1 MWTDEAICSESK
13 RGWVTKLR
21 TKAEPLS
28 SMLLASA
35 QGDPFSFP
43 VTERSMNCSLNAS
56 NGTSPK
62 HSKWDFSHFD

>member
-21 TKAEPLS
+21 IKAEPLS
-28 SMLLASA
+28 PMLLASA
-35 QGDPFSFP
+35 QGDPFFP
-43 VTERSMNCSLNAS
+43 GIERSVNCSLNVS
-56 NGTSPK
+56 NGSSPK